1 MEIVEDSREK
11 KRIMIV
17 MEVSFIDFDQKK
29 KAKFLDDLSNLM
41 GRFPEDIIGVEFRR
55 GCVRFEGEAP
65 REEVER
71 IINLWKRKD
80 EASPNLYIDDIE
92 DFKKFIDEYKISR
105 IKDTLTA
112 PHPIIRN
119 SLEENERKA
128 VIFVHG
134 WRGSEDTFGEMPKF
148 ICESQENNC
157 FREIYPYPTDW
168 FKGKSLVF
176 ISRNLDNWIRY
187 KCKINGYKKLA
198 FVTHS
203 MGGLVVKKFLVNQ
216 FFQKQ
221 PIDRFVKE
229 VTFIATPH
237 NGAVGAKLLRVVP
250 GINTDQVNE
259 LASGSPF
266 LVDLSAQWSAWVEKF
281 VPDSSRFGC
290 IFGTDD
296 EVVDPTNISEK
307 EFDPVYILGAK
318 HVDIVKPKT
327 HNDEVVTTVLRF
339 LEEAGF

>member
-1 MEIVEDSREK
+1 MEIETETREN

-29 KAKFLDDLSNLM
+29 KARFLDDLSILM
-41 GRFPEDIIGVEFRR
+41 GCFQEDIIGVDFRS
-55 GCVRFEGEAP
+55 GCVRFEGKAPKEA
-65 REEVER
+65 VER
-71 IINLWKRKD
+71 IVDLWTSKD

-92 DFKKFIDEYKISR
+92 DFKKIIDEYKISS
-105 IKDTLTA
+105 IKGTISL
-112 PHPIIRN
+112 PHPIFK
-119 SLEENERKA
+119 SSQEENEKKA

-134 WRGSEDTFGEMPKF
+134 WRGNEDTFGEMPKF
-148 ICESQENNC
+148 ICESLANKC
-157 FREIYPYPTDW
+157 SREIYPYPTNW
-168 FKGKSLVF
+168 FKGKSLIF
-176 ISRNLDNWIRY
+176 ISRNLDNWIRN
-187 KCKINGYKKLA
+187 KCSKNGYKKLA

-216 FFQKQ
+216 FFRKQ

-237 NGAVGAKLLRVVP
+237 NGAFGAKLLNVVP
-250 GINTDQVNE
+250 GINTEQVNE
-259 LASGSPF
+259 LAAGSPF
-266 LVDLSAQWSAWVEKF
+266 LVDLSDQWSAWVEKF

-296 EVVDPTNISEK
+296 EVVDTTNISEK
-307 EFDPVYILGAK
+307 DFDPVYILGAK

-327 HNDEVVTTVLRF
+327 PDDEVVTTVIRF